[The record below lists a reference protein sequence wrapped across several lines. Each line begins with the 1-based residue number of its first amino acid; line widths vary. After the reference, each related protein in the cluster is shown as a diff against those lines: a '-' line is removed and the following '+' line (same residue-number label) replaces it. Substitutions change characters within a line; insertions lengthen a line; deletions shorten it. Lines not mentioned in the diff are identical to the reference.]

1 MAARPESQ
9 ETNLTVVAG
18 LGLVAPPPIHIQ
30 APTFEGSLATLL
42 KCVRDNKVRLLD
54 VPLLPVCEAYFEYLV
69 QSNLA
74 DLDEA
79 AAALLALS
87 YLLERKAWALLPSD
101 EPEPEP
107 EEPLELPEPTVHE
120 FAPAIEALRTW
131 HEERAKRF
139 FRSPDAGPEPYEL
152 PFTLA
157 KVKVEDLAL
166 ALERVLKRA
175 VPATVEQLGKP
186 RRSLSEQMRIVLG
199 ALGQEFKPLED
210 AIPSPYTREDAVY
223 WFLALLELIRL
234 AQVNIRVTDT
244 EVAFARAH

>member
-1 MAARPESQ
+1 MASRRDDKDTGLS
-9 ETNLTVVAG
+9 VVTG

-30 APTFEGSLATLL
+30 TPTFEGSLATLL
-42 KCVRDNKVRLLD
+42 RCVKDHKVQLSE

-87 YLLERKAWALLPSD
+87 YLLERKAWALLPSE

-107 EEPLELPEPTVHE
+107 EEPLELPEPTVQE
-120 FAPAIEALRTW
+120 YAPAIEALKTW

-157 KVKVEDLAL
+157 NVKVEDLAM
-166 ALERVLKRA
+166 ALERVLRRA
-175 VPATVEQLGKP
+175 VPSTVEPLGRP
-186 RRSLSEQMRIVLG
+186 RRSLSEQMRVVLS
-199 ALGQEFKPLED
+199 ALTSEFKPLED

-223 WFLALLELIRL
+223 WFLAILELIRL
-234 AQVNIRVTDT
+234 ARVNIRVTET
-244 EVAFARAH
+244 EVAFAKA

>member
-1 MAARPESQ
+1 MAARRDTDEPQ
-9 ETNLTVVAG
+9 LTVVAG

-42 KCVRDNKVRLLD
+42 RCVRDNKVHLLD
-54 VPLLPVCEAYFEYLV
+54 VPLLPVCEAYFDYLV

-79 AAALLALS
+79 AAALLALA
-87 YLLERKAWALLPSD
+87 YLLERKAWALLPSE
-101 EPEPEP
+101 EPQPEP
-107 EEPLELPEPTVHE
+107 EEPLELPEPTIGE

-166 ALERVLKRA
+166 ALERVLRRA
-175 VPATVEQLGKP
+175 VPATVEQLSKP
-186 RRSLSEQMRIVLG
+186 RRSLSEQMRIVLQ
-199 ALGQEFKPLED
+199 ALGTDFKPLED

-234 AQVNIRVTDT
+234 AQVNIRVTET